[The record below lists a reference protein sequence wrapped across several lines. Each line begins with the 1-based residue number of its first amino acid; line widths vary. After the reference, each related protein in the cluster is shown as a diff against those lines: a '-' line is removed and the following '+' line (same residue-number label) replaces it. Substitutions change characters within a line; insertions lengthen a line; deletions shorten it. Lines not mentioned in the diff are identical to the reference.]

1 LNKLS
6 ENRLYISVAYRS
18 LLIITIGYGFMIR
31 VEKLAIIVMI
41 LVMILPLRQVSA
53 TTQETSSDVRIL
65 IDVSGSMKQN
75 DPNNLRAPALRLV
88 LGLLPDDSKAGVWTF
103 AKYVNMLVPM
113 RDVNEAWKTEAER
126 QSNQIHSY
134 GLFTN
139 IEQVLEKATKNHKTA
154 DPKVR
159 RSVILLSDGLVD
171 VAAGEETSKQSR
183 QRILDNIVP
192 RLKKAGVAVHTIAL
206 SSTAD
211 HELLR
216 AISIATDGWY
226 EQVDTADELQ
236 RVFLHLFEKA
246 AQRDTVPL
254 TDNNFKIDD
263 SVSEMTLLVFRRE
276 GSRDTEFV
284 LPDHSR
290 LKNDE
295 LSGNVRWHHE
305 ESYDLVTIEQPLSG
319 DWKIDADLDPDNRVM
334 VVTDLK
340 LITTDL
346 PNNILIGET
355 FDFQAS
361 MTEKDEIIVRQD
373 FLSLVDAELKQ
384 ENEVSDENITDLNS
398 TQEKG
403 VYLSPIGELFQPGR
417 NDVVVTMTSAT
428 FERQRRQSINVVET
442 PFDIEVTQLMDEETR
457 THRLMLKPDIEL
469 IKEDNLIIAA
479 LLTGADG
486 SEWSYDVMKNLEN
499 NWQLTIADLQ
509 PGEEYSLALQIRGET
524 VKGRSLFLQPSPLL
538 LVEDELVEEVDDSE
552 LPMVDEL
559 AAEKDTELELASELE
574 TELESELGTLPE
586 DLIEDLQ
593 PEEEQIEVEDEMAID
608 LDELL
613 PEPEDELLVGI
624 EPEPTVEQDENAVA
638 PATKIA
644 IGNAIIL
651 LFVGIGVFV
660 WRRKRAVTN
669 PGDDL

>member
-509 PGEEYSLALQIRGET
+509 AGEEYSLALQIRGET

-538 LVEDELVEEVDDSE
+538 LIDEGLVEEVNDSE
-552 LPMVDEL
+552 LPMMDEL

>member
-1 LNKLS
+1 
-6 ENRLYISVAYRS
+6 
-18 LLIITIGYGFMIR
+18 MIR

-171 VAAGEETSKQSR
+171 VAAGEETSQQSR

-192 RLKKAGVAVHTIAL
+192 RLKQAGVAVHTIAL

-226 EQVDTADELQ
+226 EQVDTADQLQ

-263 SVSEMTLLVFRRE
+263 SVSEMTILVFRRE
-276 GSRDTEFV
+276 GSRDTEFI

-295 LSGNVRWHHE
+295 LLGNVRWHHE
-305 ESYDLVTIEQPLSG
+305 DSYDLVTIEQPLSG
-319 DWKIDADLDPDNRVM
+319 DWNIDADLDPDNRVM

-340 LITTDL
+340 LETTDL

-361 MTEKDEIIVRQD
+361 LTEKDDVIERQD
-373 FLSLVDAELKQ
+373 FLNLVNAELKE
-384 ENEVSDENITDLNS
+384 ENEVSEENITDLNP
-398 TQEKG
+398 TQRKG
-403 VYLSPIGELFQPGR
+403 IYLSHIGELFQPGR

-442 PFDIEVTQLMDEETR
+442 PFDIQLIQLMDEETR

-469 IKEDNLIIAA
+469 IKEDNLVIAA
-479 LLTGADG
+479 MLTAADG

-509 PGEEYSLALQIRGET
+509 AGEEYSLALQIRGET
-524 VKGRSLFLQPSPLL
+524 VKGRSLFLQPSPLML
-538 LVEDELVEEVDDSE
+538 IDTAPADEVDDSE
-552 LPMVDEL
+552 LPVIEDEP
-559 AAEKDTELELASELE
+559 AAEEEFEQDIDMDSELE
-574 TELESELGTLPE
+574 AELDMLPE
-586 DLIEDLQ
+586 DLVEELL
-593 PEEEQIEVEDEMAID
+593 PEEEIEIEDEMAMD
-608 LDELL
+608 FDELL
-613 PEPEDELLVGI
+613 PEAEEELLVGI
-624 EPEPTVEQDENAVA
+624 EPEPIVEQDENAVT

-669 PGDDL
+669 PGDNL

>member
-1 LNKLS
+1 MM
-6 ENRLYISVAYRS
+6 R
-18 LLIITIGYGFMIR
+18 F
-31 VEKLAIIVMI
+31 EKFAIILML
-41 LVMILPLRQVSA
+41 LVVILPLRQVLA
-53 TTQETSSDVRIL
+53 TTEEINSDVRIL
-65 IDVSGSMKQN
+65 IDVSGSMKKN

-113 RDVNEAWKTEAER
+113 RDVNDAWKNEAER

-139 IEQVLEKATKNHKTA
+139 IEQVLEKATKSHKVA

-171 VAAGEETSKQSR
+171 VAAGEEISKQSR

-192 RLKKAGVAVHTIAL
+192 RLKNAGVAVHTIAL

-276 GSRDTEFV
+276 GSRDTEFI

-295 LSGNVRWHHE
+295 LLGNIRWHHE
-305 ESYDLVTIEQPLSG
+305 ESYDLVTIDQPLSG

-340 LITTDL
+340 LATTDL

-361 MTEKDEIIVRQD
+361 LTEKDEIIVRQD
-373 FLSLVDAELKQ
+373 FLNLVNAELKE
-384 ENEVSDENITDLNS
+384 ENEDSDENSTDLNP
-398 TQEKG
+398 TQQQG
-403 VYLSPIGELFQPGR
+403 VYLSHIGELFQPGR

-442 PFDIEVTQLMDEETR
+442 PFDIQLIQLMDEETR
-457 THRLMLKPDIEL
+457 THRLTLKPDIEL
-469 IKEDNLIIAA
+469 IKEDNLVIAA
-479 LLTGADG
+479 MLTAADG

-509 PGEEYSLALQIRGET
+509 AGEEYSLALQIRGET

-538 LVEDELVEEVDDSE
+538 LIEEQLVGEVDDSE
-552 LPMVDEL
+552 IS
-559 AAEKDTELELASELE
+559 TLEELE
-574 TELESELGTLPE
+574 TEEELALDMDSGLEAELESELDTLPE
-586 DLIEDLQ
+586 DLIEELQ
-593 PEEEQIEVEDEMAID
+593 SEEEQIDIEDEMAMD
-608 LDELL
+608 LDEFL

-624 EPEPTVEQDENAVA
+624 EPEPTAEQDENAVT